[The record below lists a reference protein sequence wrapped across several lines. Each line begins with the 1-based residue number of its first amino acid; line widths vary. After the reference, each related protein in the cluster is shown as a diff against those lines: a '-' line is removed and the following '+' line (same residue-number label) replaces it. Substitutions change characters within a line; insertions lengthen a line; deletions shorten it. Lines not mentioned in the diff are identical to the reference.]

1 MFTLAPLTPAV
12 EKLKSFDSIISMRT
26 KSNYRLNTD
35 RRTAFAVGG
44 GIEASG
50 WGGTTRALIG
60 QNRVVT
66 VNP

>member
-1 MFTLAPLTPAV
+1 
-12 EKLKSFDSIISMRT
+12 MRT

-35 RRTAFAVGG
+35 RRTVFAVGG